1 MLVYLHKNL
10 IPLFHLILHH
20 KIISRVGKEVAPLF
34 ERQFLGTFPF
44 FFFHPLS
51 LTSIYHLTV
60 FKKNKCGIISLF
72 SHFFIKFIITIPFSE
87 FFAFIPIFL
96 KANVYMNQQSWCA
109 TMTKNLTLED
119 LIRIFSE
126 DIIPAEIDKKL
137 VMKHFEI
144 AENRIIGERS
154 IEKIKSLL
162 MNSIEAAR
170 AEQFKDKGGVISS
183 PIEILAPKAV
193 VHKDTFSTKTETVL
207 SPKEEPQPEQPQK
220 EDKYGLESIRKGLV
234 SQRLNG
240 TKPVEKEKSESQI
253 QPKKS
258 FVQDKST
265 PLPSVEDLT
274 VLSGGSL
281 SREHQEEGS
290 HDVQREIAIR
300 EYQVKDENRSLRWGK
315 EVIKNREGFN
325 QEINNPAYIFHSD
338 LWQFENLRDNKINL
352 QCDIL
357 KHAVLDMVA
366 NNINVVMLENEVE
379 PFFVVEGFGL
389 LYSKDSLKDKIQMNE
404 LIQLV
409 VISSDVWQIALK
421 RPETML
427 RESRSNGSVKTH
439 TIDMTSVI
447 PLAEVRTKIVDYDN
461 QFKIHFDKPDA
472 VLNKT
477 LRTLQNHRKNVIW
490 SCGAQTIKLLRETI
504 KKHRVFIE
512 NPTNEINIVIIGSQQ
527 AVHPLKIKFN
537 HDGDISLEELFP
549 GYCRK
554 HFILSE
560 TAIKN
565 IFGSIPA
572 IFGSQ
577 TGGSSEGEIAKIA
590 SSVYRRLGYSALEA
604 YFDPGYIPGNP
615 CDMIPISK
623 IDIFLPPVMD
633 VLEEKLTSKGIMF
646 LV

>member
-1 MLVYLHKNL
+1 M
-10 IPLFHLILHH
+10 
-20 KIISRVGKEVAPLF
+20 S
-34 ERQFLGTFPF
+34 
-44 FFFHPLS
+44 
-51 LTSIYHLTV
+51 
-60 FKKNKCGIISLF
+60 
-72 SHFFIKFIITIPFSE
+72 
-87 FFAFIPIFL
+87 
-96 KANVYMNQQSWCA
+96 
-109 TMTKNLTLED
+109 KNLTLED
-119 LIRIFSE
+119 LIRIFGE
-126 DIIPAEIDKKL
+126 DIIPSEIDKKL
-137 VMKHFEI
+137 IMKHFEI
-144 AENRIIGERS
+144 AENRIIGEKS
-154 IEKIKSLL
+154 IEKIRSLL
-162 MNSIEAAR
+162 LNSIEAAR

-183 PIEILAPKAV
+183 SIEILSPKAV
-193 VHKDTFSTKTETVL
+193 VHKSTFSSKTDEEPLTQ
-207 SPKEEPQPEQPQK
+207 EEPQQEQLQK
-220 EDKYGLESIRKGLV
+220 EDKYGLNTIRKGLV

-240 TKPVEKEKSESQI
+240 TISTEENKQTSPQKQTKTEI
-253 QPKKS
+253 TT
-258 FVQDKST
+258 DKST
-265 PLPSVEDLT
+265 LLPSVEDLT

-300 EYQVKDENRSLRWGK
+300 EYQVKDENRSIRWGK
-315 EVIKNREGFN
+315 GVIKNREGLN

-352 QCDIL
+352 PCDIL

-389 LYSKDSLKDKIQMNE
+389 LHSKDSLKDKIQIDE

-427 RESRSNGSVKTH
+427 NESRAEGAIQSH

-447 PLAEVRTKIVDYDN
+447 PLAEIRTKIVDYDN
-461 QFKIHFDKPDA
+461 QFKIHFEKPDA

-477 LRTLQNHRKNVIW
+477 LRALQNHRKNVIW
-490 SCGAQTIKLLRETI
+490 SCGAQTVNLLRETI
-504 KKHRVFIE
+504 KRHRAFIE
-512 NPTNEINIVIIGSQQ
+512 NPTNEINMVLIGSQQ
-527 AVHPLKIKFN
+527 AIHPLKIKFSET
-537 HDGDISLEELFP
+537 GEITFEELLP

-577 TGGSSEGEIAKIA
+577 AEGSSEGELAKIA

-633 VLEEKLTSKGIMF
+633 EMEEKLTSKGIMF

>member
-1 MLVYLHKNL
+1 M
-10 IPLFHLILHH
+10 
-20 KIISRVGKEVAPLF
+20 S
-34 ERQFLGTFPF
+34 
-44 FFFHPLS
+44 
-51 LTSIYHLTV
+51 
-60 FKKNKCGIISLF
+60 
-72 SHFFIKFIITIPFSE
+72 
-87 FFAFIPIFL
+87 
-96 KANVYMNQQSWCA
+96 
-109 TMTKNLTLED
+109 KNLTLED
-119 LIRIFSE
+119 LIRIFGE
-126 DIIPAEIDKKL
+126 DIIPTEIDKKL

-170 AEQFKDKGGVISS
+170 AEQFKDKGGVINS

-193 VHKDTFSTKTETVL
+193 VHKDTFSTKTEAVL
-207 SPKEEPQPEQPQK
+207 PPKEEPQPEQPQK
-220 EDKYGLESIRKGLV
+220 EDKYGLGSIRKGLV

-240 TKPVEKEKSESQI
+240 TKTKEEDKQDSQ
-253 QPKKS
+253 KNKNL
-258 FVQDKST
+258 VQDKST

-300 EYQVKDENRSLRWGK
+300 EYQVKDENRSIRWGK
-315 EVIKNREGFN
+315 EVIKNREGLN

-389 LYSKDSLKDKIQMNE
+389 LHSKDSLKDKIQMNE

-427 RESRSNGSVKTH
+427 NENRMSGSVKSH

-461 QFKIHFDKPDA
+461 QFKIHFDKPDE

-504 KKHRVFIE
+504 KRHRAFIE
-512 NPTNEINIVIIGSQQ
+512 NPTNEINMVIIGSQQ
-527 AVHPLKIKFN
+527 AVHPLKIKFDQSGN
-537 HDGDISLEELFP
+537 ITIEELFP
-549 GYCRK
+549 DYCRK

-577 TGGSSEGEIAKIA
+577 TEGSSEGDLGKIA
-590 SSVYRRLGYSALEA
+590 TSVYRRLGYSALEA

-633 VLEEKLTSKGIMF
+633 VMEEKLTSKGIMF